1 MASNQPMVLHGYFR
15 SSAAWRV
22 RIALNLKGLT
32 VKQVSHHLQKSE
44 QLAPDYLKLN
54 PQGLVP
60 VVELA
65 DGSVLTQSLAI
76 IEWLEEIHP
85 TPAFLPSD
93 PVQRAKARAFAM
105 AMAIDIHPIQN
116 LKILNRLRAL
126 GVAEPAVQGWA
137 AEANNDGLT
146 ACEQLIGDTSRPFC
160 FGDTP
165 GLADICLIP
174 QMASARRF
182 KLDVSRFPRLLAREA
197 ACLSLPAFASAAPN
211 KQPDAE

>member
-1 MASNQPMVLHGYFR
+1 MASDQPAVLHGYFR

-22 RIALNLKGLT
+22 RIALNLKDLT
-32 VKQVSHHLQKSE
+32 VRQVAHHLQKAE
-44 QLAPDYLKLN
+44 QRAPEFLKLN

-60 VVELA
+60 ALELS

-76 IEWLEEIHP
+76 IEWLEETHP
-85 TPAFLPSD
+85 NPALLPAD
-93 PVQRAKARAFAM
+93 PVARAKVRAFAM
-105 AMAIDIHPIQN
+105 AMAVDIHPIQN

-126 GVAEPAVQGWA
+126 GVAESAVQGWA
-137 AEANNDGLT
+137 AEANSDGLT
-146 ACEQLIGDTSRPFC
+146 ACEELLADVPGPFC

-165 GLADICLIP
+165 GLGDICLIP

-182 KLDVSRFPRLLAREA
+182 KLDVSRLPRLLAREA
-197 ACLSLPAFASAAPN
+197 ACLALPAFAEAAPD